1 MLEHCFHWPP
11 QIARLRNNPGVELL
25 DAFAEHLKQCG
36 YSRSQGSRHL
46 RAAAHLLY
54 WRDRRKLPFSEI
66 DVEVMSGFVGHL
78 GRCRC
83 VGFVG
88 MQRDKLMRGIRAFN
102 AFLQDRPLCTVGS
115 SQEETTPSDLWK
127 SFCRWMREQRGTSDR
142 TLRDYGDYLHR
153 LLLDLGDDPSKL
165 NSAYLRQ
172 FILELGRNGGTA
184 RVKSTTSA
192 LRMFVRFLIADG
204 QCPVGLEEAIPD
216 IAYWRLS
223 SLPRYLQAEEVER
236 VLASPDS
243 RTPVGKRDRAILLL
257 LARMGLR
264 AGDVV
269 QLRLDDID
277 WRSATLS
284 VCGKNRRQTLLPL
297 TQEVGD
303 GIVDY
308 LLHGRPATTSDCM
321 FVRAIAPFRPFRDA
335 RGVSDVAKLAL
346 RRAGVDVQVRGAA
359 HVLRHSAASSMLRQG
374 ASLQDIAAVLRH
386 QSTVSTQIY
395 AKVDIVALRELAQP
409 WPEVLP
415 C

>member
-1 MLEHCFHWPP
+1 MLEQFFHWPP
-11 QIARLRNNPGVELL
+11 QVARLRNNPGVELL
-25 DAFAEHLKQCG
+25 DAFADHLIQCG
-36 YSRSQGSRHL
+36 YSRSQGNRHL

-54 WRDRRKLPFSEI
+54 WLDRSGVSLNESEPA
-66 DVEVMSGFVGHL
+66 VMGEFVRHL
-78 GRCRC
+78 QRCRC
-83 VGFVG
+83 AGFIG
-88 MQRDKLMRGIRAFN
+88 MHRGKLLRGVRAFT
-102 AFLQDRPLCTVGS
+102 AYLEGRALCTARHDAGNAATSV
-115 SQEETTPSDLWK
+115 LWER
-127 SFCRWMREQRGTSDR
+127 FCRWMREQRGLSER
-142 TLRDYGDYLHR
+142 TLRDYRHR
-153 LLLDLGDDPSKL
+153 LRHLLADLDDAPSKL
-165 NSAYLRQ
+165 DVAYLRR
-172 FILELGRNGGTA
+172 FTLELGRNGGNA
-184 RVKSTTSA
+184 VVKSTTTA
-192 LRMFVRFLIADG
+192 LRQFVRFLIADG

-223 SLPRYLQAEEVER
+223 TLPRYLQPEEVER
-236 VLASPDS
+236 VLASPDT

-269 QLRLDDID
+269 QLRLADID
-277 WRSATLS
+277 WRAATLS
-284 VCGKNRRQTLLPL
+284 VSGKNRRQALLPL

-308 LLHGRPATTSDCM
+308 LLHGRPATNSDCV

-346 RRAGVDVQVRGAA
+346 RRAGVDARVRGAA

-374 ASLQDIAAVLRH
+374 ASLQEIATVLRH
-386 QSTVSTQIY
+386 QSVVSTQIY
-395 AKVDIVALRELAQP
+395 AKVDVLALRELAQP